1 MFITPGAVPPES
13 GLTYQRSIEYS
24 TVDGR
29 YGSFLEKDILPVVEA
44 DYNISRD
51 PAMRIATGGSEG
63 GICAFA
69 LSWFRPDLFGKVL
82 SWVGAFVNIRGGH
95 HLPWLVRNTPR
106 QSIVVW
112 LADGVNDSNSQ
123 HGSLPLANEQ
133 MAAALEYSGYTY
145 RIEWGQG
152 GHSPKHQASL
162 LPEALRW
169 LFATSAAP
177 PVQPSGPTMVTGKL

>member
-1 MFITPGAVPPES
+1 
-13 GLTYQRSIEYS
+13 
-24 TVDGR
+24 
-29 YGSFLEKDILPVVEA
+29 
-44 DYNISRD
+44 
-51 PAMRIATGGSEG
+51 MRIATGGSEG

-169 LFATSAAP
+169 LFAHQQLLQCSHPGQQWSPASSSRANGGRGGQTRVSHLCID
-177 PVQPSGPTMVTGKL
+177 SSTNNTFYEN